1 MPFYIPSVYK
11 IVYKG
16 DAWLYKAIHR
26 ATIMKISFSICWE

>member
-16 DAWLYKAIHR
+16 DAWLYEAIYR
-26 ATIMKISFSICWE
+26 VEIIKISFSIFWK